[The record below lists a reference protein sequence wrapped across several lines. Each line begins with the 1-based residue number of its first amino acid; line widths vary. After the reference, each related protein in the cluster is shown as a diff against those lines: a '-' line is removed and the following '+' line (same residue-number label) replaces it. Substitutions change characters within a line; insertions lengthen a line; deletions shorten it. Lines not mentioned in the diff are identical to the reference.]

1 MKKLFLFAWLLAAAT
16 VAACSPQAQDP
27 PAAAL
32 PNLILVSVDTLRP
45 DHLGCYGYDRP
56 TSPNLDEFRKDA
68 VLFSQ
73 AIAPASSTLPS
84 HASMLTSLLP
94 QHHGASWARKTR
106 MADAA
111 LSIAEVLREEG
122 FRTAAFTG
130 GGQMDRAFRLD
141 QGFDLYEQPPVMAFS
156 ETVDHAI
163 EWLRQGD
170 TGPFFLFLHSY
181 ETHHP
186 YSPTPENLSLFE
198 PSYEGPLPDVISVE
212 YLRELNQGW
221 LELANTDLLHIVNA
235 YDGEIRSMD
244 EGFGKLLSLLE
255 EADLYDSTLVVF
267 TSDHGE
273 EFGEHGKVGW
283 HSHTLYDELLRVPLL
298 IKLPHQNLA
307 GATVDEQVRLID
319 IAPTALAAL
328 GLEIPES
335 YLGIDLV
342 ALIGDSGA
350 GDLAAVSRIDRKR
363 DHLTTSVR
371 TQRWKLAKKSLFDLE
386 NDPDEQWD
394 VAFGYPEV
402 VAELKEL
409 ESKLLAE
416 GPILQ
421 TSEAELSD
429 ESLIE
434 LKALG
439 YLR

>member
-1 MKKLFLFAWLLAAAT
+1 MKKLFLLAWVLAAAT
-16 VAACSPQAQDP
+16 FAACGPGTEEPSVTDF
-27 PAAAL
+27 

-45 DHLGCYGYDRP
+45 DHLGCYGYDKP
-56 TSPNLDEFRKDA
+56 TSPNLDEFREDA

-73 AIAPASSTLPS
+73 VIAPASSTLPS

-106 MADAA
+106 MADEA
-111 LSIAEVLREEG
+111 LSVAEVLRDNG

-130 GGQMDRAFRLD
+130 GGQMDRAFGLD
-141 QGFDLYEQPPVMAFS
+141 QGFDLYEQPPIVAFS
-156 ETVDHAI
+156 DTVDHAI
-163 EWLRQGD
+163 EWLRQENRE
-170 TGPFFLFLHSY
+170 PFFLFLHSY

-198 PSYEGPLPDVISVE
+198 SSYDGPLPDVISVE

-221 LELANTDLLHIVNA
+221 LELDKSDLLHIVNT
-235 YDGEIRSMD
+235 YDAEIRSMD
-244 EGFGKLLSLLE
+244 EGFGKLVSFLE
-255 EADLYDSTLVVF
+255 ETELYDNTLVVF

-298 IKLPHQNLA
+298 LKFPRQNLA
-307 GATVDEQVRLID
+307 GTTVDEQVRLID
-319 IAPTALAAL
+319 VAPTVLPAL

-335 YLGIDLV
+335 YVGTDLTTLV
-342 ALIGDSGA
+342 GDSGA
-350 GDLAAVSRIDRKR
+350 RHLAAVSRIDRKR
-363 DHLTTSVR
+363 DNLTTSVR
-371 TQRWKLAKKSLFDLE
+371 TERWKLAKKSLFDLQ
-386 NDPDEQWD
+386 NDPEEQWD

-409 ESKLLAE
+409 EDSLLAE
-416 GPILQ
+416 SPVLP

-429 ESLIE
+429 ESLAE